1 MKDVKQM
8 FLIAGLIIISIPV
21 IVWMVYEWRLLLDG
35 EDFTIKSGAS
45 FFTTIIFCYW
55 TWWVNEK
62 IIKNVK

>member
-21 IVWMVYEWRLLLDG
+21 IVWVVYEWRLLLEG
-35 EDFTIKSGAS
+35 QDFILQSGAS